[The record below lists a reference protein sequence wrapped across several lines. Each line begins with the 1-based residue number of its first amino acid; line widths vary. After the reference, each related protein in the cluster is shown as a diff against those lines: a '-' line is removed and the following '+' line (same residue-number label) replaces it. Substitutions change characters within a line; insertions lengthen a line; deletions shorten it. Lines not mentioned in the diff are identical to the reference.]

1 MKRVRNVLIATLGA
15 AATVSVVAAQD
26 KFAGFVDVGSN
37 FRFEE
42 VVRRC
47 ADMVSASDAQR
58 YVQRSG
64 LNLMNLTWEDT
75 GRYKGSSVGPNISDM
90 TIQVRVAGGRSP
102 RTYLMPVIRHPNFS
116 DLTGDVDP
124 RSLGILVG
132 NEHGE
137 PLKRVSLTAFL
148 ADPGRYMSDPASWK
162 GRPRSLL
169 AERDSKVLV
178 SAQACFLPVPGGEK
192 AEFNPVLFNY
202 QSQPG
207 DPAVL
212 TILATREGTSMTVI
226 DNQRDTVDTGWNWG
240 QRLFFN
246 DDGKRA
252 SLTGERLSDY
262 KARGGDPIREGGVA
276 VPEAQLN
283 MVMLI
288 QVPLKQRSTFRYSAA
303 TPAAEAADAASAK
316 MKGGAG
322 GRANENAVIGHGE
335 WEGPFVEMAG
345 NEIERDPRFPIR
357 VTVQFYKATETGQV
371 SPGEVAQIK
380 KDIDLVY
387 ASASAVG
394 SLVTGGRTGRVTEYD
409 GIKVQPAE
417 WWSDFWGR
425 YELYS
430 GTQRDV
436 AVNRLRKLIGTN
448 YMDRPVCELYLRDLL
463 RP

>member
-1 MKRVRNVLIATLGA
+1 M
-15 AATVSVVAAQD
+15 Q
-26 KFAGFVDVGSN
+26 
-37 FRFEE
+37 
-42 VVRRC
+42 
-47 ADMVSASDAQR
+47 QH
-58 YVQRSG
+58 G
-64 LNLMNLTWEDT
+64 LNLLNLTWEDT
-75 GRYKGSSVGPNISDM
+75 GRFKGSSVGPNISDM
-90 TIQVRVAGGRSP
+90 TIQVRIPEGAGD

-132 NEHGE
+132 NEDGR

-148 ADPGRYMSDPASWK
+148 ADPGRYMSDPSSWK
-162 GRPRSLL
+162 GMPKSLL
-169 AERDSKVLV
+169 AERDSRVLV
-178 SAQACFLPVPGGEK
+178 SAQACFLPVPAGEK

-202 QSQPG
+202 QSSPG

-226 DNQRDTVDTGWNWG
+226 DNQRDTVEAGWNWG

-246 DDGKRA
+246 DKGNRA

-262 KARGGDPIREGGVA
+262 QARGGDPVPQGGIQ

-288 QVPLKQRSTFRYSAA
+288 QVPLKQRYRDRIVMES
-303 TPAAEAADAASAK
+303 PASDAAGAK
-316 MKGGAG
+316 FKSEGGGG

-335 WEGPFVEMAG
+335 WEGPFTEVGGLA
-345 NEIERDPRFPIR
+345 IDRDPRFPIR
-357 VTVQFYKATETGQV
+357 VTVQFYKATETGTV
-371 SPGEVAQIK
+371 SASEVAEIK

-409 GIKVQPAE
+409 GAKVQPAL
-417 WWSDFWGR
+417 WWNDFWSR
-425 YELYS
+425 YESFS
-430 GTQRDV
+430 GTGREI
-436 AVNRLRKLIGTN
+436 AIRKLRKLLGQD
-448 YMDRPVCELYLRDLL
+448 YQERPVCELYLRDIL
-463 RP
+463 R